1 MSIRR
6 AAGSTWPGARRSLA
20 ILTSIG
26 AVAMVAGCG
35 GSDGGS
41 AGGTPASGSEQAASS
56 GAPLRVA
63 LSTAPATLDPP
74 STLQLTDTVSQNF
87 YVRLV
92 KLGTKEDE
100 NGTTVTDP
108 TKIEPYLATS
118 WKASEDSRRYEFTLK
133 PGLTFASGE
142 PVDAKA
148 VKFSFERALGLP
160 IGAAFIT
167 NLIPDNIESI
177 QAPSDTRVVIRLRK
191 SDPNALRSY
200 TTVGAS
206 IVDPSVVK
214 SKGDKYLA
222 THEAGSGPY
231 RMADYRPGTSLV
243 MEARP
248 EYAEWAGAAPPAN
261 RIEVSFVQSDSTLLL
276 EAQSGQADVTIGLSK
291 QGAATLKESG
301 ARVMVN
307 PTSTTEQ
314 ILLPWNKEPFG
325 DQKVR
330 EAFLLAV
337 PYDAIVEQVASGF
350 AEPMYGPLAPAFPH
364 ADPELTTPLET
375 DVERA
380 KQLIGESGLSTPIP
394 VTLTI
399 DQGNGIHEQLATIL
413 QSSWKEIG
421 VDLKI
426 DKLSSADYAGA
437 VFSYEVQ
444 AALRL
449 DGPALVDP
457 GFYLGYDMAC
467 EPPGAPQNPAA
478 ICLPEA
484 DALLAEA
491 RSSTDEEANQRRYDE
506 ISRIWRA
513 AFPKGILYND
523 VAATVLSD
531 RVESWRFDYV
541 LDMDGWAVA

>member
-1 MSIRR
+1 MGIRR
-6 AAGSTWPGARRSLA
+6 ARSSTWCGARRALFSAASVGVLLA
-20 ILTSIG
+20 
-26 AVAMVAGCG
+26 AGCG
-35 GSDGGS
+35 GSGDGG
-41 AGGTPASGSEQAASS
+41 GGTPATGEEQAESS
-56 GAPLRVA
+56 GAPMRVA

-74 STLQLTDTVSQNF
+74 STLQLTDTISQNF

-92 KLGTKEDE
+92 KLGTKQDD

-108 TKIEPYLATS
+108 SKIEPYLASS
-118 WKASEDSRRYEFTLK
+118 WKVSDDSRRYEFTLK
-133 PGLTFASGE
+133 PGLEFASGT

-177 QAPSDTRVVIRLRK
+177 EAPSPTRVVIRLRK

-206 IVDPSVVK
+206 IVDPSVAQ

-222 THEAGSGPY
+222 THEAGAGPY
-231 RMADYRPGTSLV
+231 QMTDYRPGSGLV

-248 EYAEWAGAAPPAN
+248 EYAAWAGSAPPAE

-276 EAQSGQADVTIGLSK
+276 QAQSGKADVTIGLSK
-291 QGAATLKESG
+291 QGAKTLQDAG

-325 DQKVR
+325 DPKVR

-350 AEPMYGPLAPAFPH
+350 AVPMYGPLAAAFPYSN
-364 ADPELTTPLET
+364 PELTTPLQT

-380 KQLIGESGLSTPIP
+380 KQLIAESGLSTPIP

-426 DKLSSADYAGA
+426 EKLSSADYAGA
-437 VFSYEVQ
+437 VFSYKVQ
-444 AALRL
+444 SALRL

-467 EPPGAPQNPAA
+467 KPPGAPQNPAA

-491 RSSTDEEANQRRYDE
+491 RSSTDEQANQRRYDE

-531 RVESWRFDYV
+531 RVEDWRFDYV
-541 LDMDGWAVA
+541 LDMVGWSVA